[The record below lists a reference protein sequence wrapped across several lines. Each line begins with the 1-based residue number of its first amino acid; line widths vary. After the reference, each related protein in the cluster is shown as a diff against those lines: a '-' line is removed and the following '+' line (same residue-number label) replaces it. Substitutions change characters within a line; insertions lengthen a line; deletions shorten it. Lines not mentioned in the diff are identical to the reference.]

1 MTSNIIELPVGRVS
15 GDQDTAPSDASGE
28 NLTATETLE
37 LVRTF
42 SQIKD
47 PDQRRTALDYLKNIS
62 TETVAG

>member
-1 MTSNIIELPVGRVS
+1 MTSNINEMPVERVS
-15 GDQDTAPSDASGE
+15 ADQDTSSGDADGE

-47 PDQRRTALDYLKNIS
+47 PGRRRTALDYLKNIS